1 MPSPSGSASSISSG
15 TTSSTSGASS
25 NKSIFDQKSNQA
37 SAKGDEAAS
46 EAKPEDEDD
55 KSEENKQ
62 PNEPE
67 LTEDQ
72 QKLLDGIMQEMRTLD
87 AFHNNPGQPTGEL
100 KLLDGD
106 ALDQLESRL
115 SIDDQCVRS
124 SSSWGGLGCTRI
136 DVRTYY
142 CALVLLG

>member
-25 NKSIFDQKSNQA
+25 NKSIFDQKSNQEGT
-37 SAKGDEAAS
+37 KGDDEEGS
-46 EAKPEDEDD
+46 KAKPEDD
-55 KSEENKQ
+55 KSEENKK